1 MHYGSVLV
9 GSILSGGNMTSELD
23 AHREAQ
29 WRRVPGLQ
37 LLGAVADSGLIRRT
51 YLVQR
56 PDGQVVQLSE
66 LLHAVLAAAETG
78 LPPSELAHRVSQ
90 AYGKELP
97 VEGLNQL
104 IDTKLAPLGLI
115 EDMSVAS
122 PTLVDPPKADPI
134 LALGLRGT
142 ILPERL
148 VNILASWLAPLFF
161 PPVVVLALLAFV
173 ALDILLVTT
182 GDVIGALRDMLISPA
197 MLLGFFVLM
206 SAGGLVHELGHA
218 TACRYGGAKPGV
230 IGYGLYLVFP
240 AFFTNVTDSYR
251 LGRIGRLRTDLGG
264 LYFNV
269 LSVLV
274 TGTAYLVTGE
284 GLFLLLVVTTQL
296 QMVQQLPPI
305 VRLDGYFVLADLAG
319 VPDLF
324 SRVRPVMRSLL
335 PGRPVDPRV
344 AELRPGARR
353 VVSAWVLIVIPLLV
367 ITMGWLLWS
376 LPVILTATVDAVAYH
391 WGTVVAAA
399 GAGDMPTMLVAILSI
414 LLLIL
419 PIIGLVV
426 VIERL
431 ARSLVVFLRNLV
443 RRRLQRRRSSA
454 VAPGG

>member
-1 MHYGSVLV
+1 
-9 GSILSGGNMTSELD
+9 MTSELD
-23 AHREAQ
+23 EHRESE

-37 LLGAVADSGLIRRT
+37 LLGPVSDSGLVKRT

-56 PDGQVVQLSE
+56 ADGQVVQLSE
-66 LLHAVLAAAETG
+66 LLHAVLAAAGTG
-78 LPPSELAHRVSQ
+78 QPPSELAHRVSQ
-90 AYGKELP
+90 AFGKELS
-97 VEGLNQL
+97 VEGLNHL

-115 EDMSVAS
+115 EDTSAGA
-122 PTLVDPPKADPI
+122 PTLANPPKADPV
-134 LALGLRGT
+134 LALRLRGT
-142 ILPERL
+142 ILPERA
-148 VNILASWLAPLFF
+148 VNVLASWLSPLFF
-161 PPVVVLALLAFV
+161 PPVVVLALAAFV
-173 ALDILLVTT
+173 ALDIVLLTT
-182 GDVIGALRDMLISPA
+182 GDVVGALRDMLISPA

-218 TACRYGGAKPGV
+218 TACRYGGARPGV

-251 LGRIGRLRTDLGG
+251 LGRTGRLRTDLGG

-269 LSVLV
+269 ITVLV
-274 TGTAYLVTGE
+274 TGTAYLLTGE

-344 AELRPGARR
+344 LELKRGARR
-353 VVSAWVLIVIPLLV
+353 IVSLWVLTVIPLLV
-367 ITMGWLLWS
+367 VTLGWLVWS
-376 LPVILTATVDAVAYH
+376 LPVILMATVEAVIVH
-391 WGTVVAAA
+391 WGTVVSAS
-399 GAGDMPTMLVAILSI
+399 GAGDVWTLLVGLLSI

-419 PIIGLVV
+419 PIVGLVV
-426 VIERL
+426 VLERL
-431 ARSLVVFLRNLV
+431 ARSLVVFLRNLAGK
-443 RRRLQRRRSSA
+443 RLRRRRSSPA
-454 VAPGG
+454 AQGG